1 MKKTGLLSIAILTV
15 TIGTAQNSCITAIP
29 VGVGSYVVS
38 AVDGPEIPDPI
49 CAQNGLGNTSASEW
63 YSFTATGINTI
74 TVSTD
79 LPGTQGVDTRVHIYS
94 GQCGSLTCVG
104 GDDDSGV
111 GNNTSIA
118 SWNSMTGTRY
128 LIAFDNRWSSA
139 GFHFKITESE
149 PVNSMINFTAQSI
162 GISGSALAVVDMDGD
177 GLDDLVAVT
186 STNINIHHQQATGGF
201 SSTNIT
207 TTTADH
213 AASWSLAAG
222 DLDDNGFRDLMYGSG
237 SGVTFM
243 IANEDGTVFHEVSPP
258 EYIFTQR
265 TNFIDINNDG
275 FLDAFACHDV
285 EPNCYFMNDG
295 NGVLTFYQ
303 GGIGD
308 TPSGGN
314 YGSLWVDYDN
324 DGDADCFISK
334 CRGAQQPSGINQL
347 LQNNGGVFTDVAPQ
361 LGLADNT
368 QTWSSAWGD
377 FDNDGDMDVMVG
389 ASSFQN
395 GGHQLMRNDGFTT
408 FTNVTAGSGYDTFT
422 GVGHEHVTYDFN
434 NDGWLD
440 IMGAGNTIMINNGNM
455 TFTPSPVPASIGPMG
470 DLNNDG
476 FWDIVNEGTIYM
488 NSGNNNNYLKVRTI
502 GTVSNRDGIGARVE
516 VMTAQGNQIRD
527 VRAGEGFRYMSSI
540 GAHFGLGLTD
550 AITEVIVRWPS
561 GIVDHIMT
569 PTINGTLT
577 VVEGAHPVGIDE
589 AEAAELNLFPN
600 PVQDILQVTAA
611 TDLTNAIVSVLDA
624 SGKLVVNATLING
637 RVDVSKLT
645 GGAYTITIT
654 KGKTVMVRKFTKH

>member
-1 MKKTGLLSIAILTV
+1 MKKTVILSIALSAA
-15 TIGTAQNSCITAIP
+15 TIGSAQNSCSTAIQ
-29 VGVGSYVVS
+29 VGAGSYVVS
-38 AVDGPEIPDPI
+38 AVDGSEIPDPI
-49 CAQNGLGNTSASEW
+49 CAQNGQGNTTASEW
-63 YSFTATGINTI
+63 YAFTATGINTI

-79 LPGTQGVDTRVHIYS
+79 LPGSQGVDTRVHVYS
-94 GQCGSLTCVG
+94 GLCGSLTCVA
-104 GDDDSGV
+104 GDDDSGSS
-111 GNNTSIA
+111 GNTSLA
-118 SWNSMTGTRY
+118 SWNSITGVTY

-139 GFHFKITESE
+139 GFHFSITETD
-149 PVNSMINFTAQSI
+149 PINTMINFTPQAVSV
-162 GISGSALAVVDMDGD
+162 SGSSLAVVDMDGD

-201 SSTNIT
+201 LSTNIT
-207 TTTADH
+207 TTTADYP
-213 AASWSLAAG
+213 ASWSLAAG

-243 IANEDGTVFHEVSPP
+243 IANEDGTAFTEVSSPD
-258 EYIFTQR
+258 YIFTQR

-275 FLDAFACHDV
+275 NLDAFACHDV
-285 EPNCYFMNDG
+285 EPNCYFLNDG
-295 NGVLTFYQ
+295 NGTLTFYQ

-308 TPSGGN
+308 TPNGGN

-347 LQNNGGVFTDVAPQ
+347 LQNNNGVFTDVAPMV
-361 LGLADNT
+361 GLADNT

-377 FDNDGDMDVMVG
+377 FDNDGDMDVLVG

-408 FTNVTAGSGYDTFT
+408 FTEVTPGSGYDVFPS
-422 GVGHEHVTYDFN
+422 VGHEHVTYDFN

-440 IMGAGNTIMINNGNM
+440 VMGAGNTIMFNNGNM
-455 TFTPSPVPASIGPMG
+455 TFTPSSVPAGIGAMG

-476 FWDIVNEGTIYM
+476 FWDIVNGGTIYM
-488 NSGNNNNYLKVRTI
+488 NNGNNNNYLKVRTI
-502 GTVSNRDGIGARVE
+502 GTVSNLDGIGARVE
-516 VMTAQGNQIRD
+516 VMTAQGMQIRD

-540 GAHFGLGLTD
+540 VAHFGLGNAEEIMD
-550 AITEVIVRWPS
+550 VIVRWPS

-589 AEAAELNLFPN
+589 DDAAELNIFPN
-600 PVQDILQVTAA
+600 PVQDVLQVTAA
-611 TDLTNAIVSVLDA
+611 TDISNAIVHVLDV
-624 SGKLVVNATLING
+624 SGKLVLNANLING

-645 GGAYTITIT
+645 AGAYTVTIT
-654 KGKTVMVRKFTKH
+654 KDKTVLVRKFTKE